1 MRSLNP
7 VIITP
12 AQLRAARAL
21 LDWSRAKCG
30 EIVGISRETV
40 KNIEQGKFVPTA
52 ATVEKIVKSFSDF
65 GVEFVFQ
72 HGVSLRNAPLQASGS
87 DGAVNNEGNV

>member
-1 MRSLNP
+1 M
-7 VIITP
+7 ITP

-30 EIVGISRETV
+30 EIVGISCETV

-52 ATVEKIVKSFSDF
+52 ATVEKIVNNFSSF
-65 GVEFVFQ
+65 GVEFLIQ
-72 HGVSLRNAPLQASGS
+72 HGVSLRDTSLQGGGH
-87 DGAVNNEGNV
+87 DCVVNNESAI